1 MASKRD
7 RHYMRRALTLARRGL
22 GYTSPNP
29 AVGAVLV
36 KGGRIV
42 GEGYHRRAG
51 TPHAE
56 IHALEAA
63 GARARGATLYVTL
76 EPCAHHGRTGP
87 CCVAVAA
94 AGVRRVVVASADPNP
109 QVAGEG
115 IIYLRRRRI
124 AVETGVER
132 QAADELNEDFFVYI
146 TQGRPFVTWKGA
158 MSLDGRIATR
168 SGASQW
174 ITGEAARR
182 AGHRLRRRAD
192 AILVGRTTVAADDP
206 TLTDRAPG
214 RPHHLLRVV
223 VASRLRLP
231 LDRKVFEDQQ
241 ASPTV
246 VYTTAAAP
254 AKRRR
259 DLESAGVEVVVAGDG
274 GRVDPVMLMADL
286 ARREVMHL
294 LIEGGGEVAA
304 SFLEA
309 GLVDRVTLFVA
320 PLLIGGRK
328 AFPVLGGLGITD
340 LIHAPRLVNLHT
352 RRLGEDLML
361 TGRLRVGEHA

>member
-1 MASKRD
+1 MATEDD
-7 RHYMRRALTLARRGL
+7 RRYMRRALTLARRGL

-29 AVGAVLV
+29 AVGAVVV

-56 IHALEAA
+56 IHALAAA

-94 AGVRRVVVASADPNP
+94 AEVRRVVVASADPNP
-109 QVAGEG
+109 QVAGQG
-115 IIYLRRRRI
+115 ITYLRRRRI
-124 AVETGVER
+124 AVETGVE
-132 QAADELNEDFFVYI
+132 QDAADELNEDFFVSI
-146 TQGRPFVTWKGA
+146 TAGRPFVTWKGA

-174 ITGEAARR
+174 ITGEAARL

-192 AILVGRTTVAADDP
+192 AILVGRATVAADDP

-214 RPHHLLRVV
+214 RPRHPLRVV
-223 VASRLRLP
+223 VDSRLRLP
-231 LDRKVFEDQQ
+231 LDRKVYQDQP
-241 ASPTV
+241 ALPTV
-246 VYTTAAAP
+246 VYATAAAP
-254 AKRRR
+254 ANRRR
-259 DLESAGVEVVVAGDG
+259 RLARAGVEVVTAGDG
-274 GRVDPVMLMADL
+274 GRVDPALLVADL

-320 PLLIGGRK
+320 PLLIGGRQ
-328 AFPVLGGLGITD
+328 AAPVLGGLGIAD
-340 LIHAPRLVNLHT
+340 LIHAPRLADLHT
-352 RRLGEDLML
+352 RRVGDDLMV
-361 TGRLRVGEHA
+361 TGRLRPDKQP

>member
-1 MASKRD
+1 MPDERD
-7 RHYMRRALTLARRGL
+7 HHYMRRALTLARRGL

-29 AVGAVLV
+29 AVGAVV
-36 KGGRIV
+36 VQGGRIV

-56 IHALEAA
+56 IHALAAA
-63 GARARGATLYVTL
+63 GPRARGATLYITL

-109 QVAGEG
+109 QVAGQG
-115 IIYLRRRRI
+115 LTYLRRRRI

-132 QAADELNEDFFVYI
+132 DRADELNEDFFVYI

-168 SGASQW
+168 TGSSQW
-174 ITGEAARR
+174 ITGAAARL

-192 AILVGRTTVAADDP
+192 AILVGRATVAADDP

-214 RPHHLLRVV
+214 RPRHPLRVV
-223 VASRLRLP
+223 VDSRLRLP
-231 LDRKVFEDQQ
+231 LDRQVFQDQQ
-241 ASPTV
+241 ALPTV
-246 VYTTAAAP
+246 VYITATAP
-254 AKRRR
+254 ASRRR
-259 DLESAGVEVVVAGDG
+259 GLERAGVEVVTAGDG
-274 GRVDPVMLMADL
+274 GRVDPALLLADL
-286 ARREVMHL
+286 TRREVMHL

-304 SFLEA
+304 SYLEA

-328 AFPVLGGLGITD
+328 AFPVLGGMGIAD
-340 LIHAPRLVNLHT
+340 LIHAPRLADLHT
-352 RRLGEDLML
+352 RRVGEDLMI
-361 TGRLRVGEHA
+361 TGRLRPGEKS

>member
-1 MASKRD
+1 MATDDD
-7 RHYMRRALTLARRGL
+7 RRYMRRALTLARRGL
-22 GYTSPNP
+22 GNTSPNP
-29 AVGAVLV
+29 AVGAVVV

-56 IHALEAA
+56 IHALAAA

-87 CCVAVAA
+87 CCVEVAA

-115 IIYLRRRRI
+115 LTYLRRRRI

-132 QAADELNEDFFVYI
+132 AAADELNEDFFVYI
-146 TQGRPFVTWKGA
+146 SQRRPFVTWKGA

-168 SGASQW
+168 TGASQW
-174 ITGEAARR
+174 ITGDAARR

-192 AILVGRTTVAADDP
+192 AILVGRGTVAADDP
-206 TLTDRAPG
+206 TLTDRSPG
-214 RPHHLLRVV
+214 RPRHPLRVV

-231 LDRKVFEDQQ
+231 LGCKVFQDQ
-241 ASPTV
+241 ATLPTV

-259 DLESAGVEVVVAGDG
+259 ELESAEVEVVVAGRG
-274 GRVDPVMLMADL
+274 KRVNPRLLLADL
-286 ARREVMHL
+286 TRREVMHL

-320 PLLIGGRK
+320 PLLIGGRQ
-328 AFPVLGGLGITD
+328 AFPVLGGLGIAD
-340 LIHAPRLVNLHT
+340 LIHGPRLADLHT
-352 RRLGEDLML
+352 RRLGDDLMI
-361 TGRLRVGEHA
+361 TGRLWRAGKS